1 MSQCVRWA
9 RPGRA
14 SAKPT
19 YEEKPMADTI
29 RDLLKGDPVTV
40 EANATVEEAAKLMG
54 EKDVGNVLV
63 VDGDEVKGIVTD
75 RDIVVRVIAKGEG
88 PDADVSDAATTD
100 LETLSPD
107 ASIEDA
113 IQKMEQ
119 ADVRRL
125 PVVEDGKPLGVVSLG
140 DLAQARDKDSAL
152 ANISAA
158 SPNN

>member
-1 MSQCVRWA
+1 
-9 RPGRA
+9 
-14 SAKPT
+14 
-19 YEEKPMADTI
+19 MADTI